1 MYKMYLYIKYKSCQ
15 INVAIYGVAEAF
27 AAYER
32 VCNFVE
38 RDSTITVDLVDGK
51 TSEVIMSNVEFD

>member
-1 MYKMYLYIKYKSCQ
+1 MYKMYLYIKDKSCQ
-15 INVAIYGVAEAF
+15 TSVVIYGVAKAF

-38 RDSTITVDLVDGK
+38 RDSTITVDLVDGE
-51 TSEVIMSNVEFD
+51 TSEVIMSNVAFD